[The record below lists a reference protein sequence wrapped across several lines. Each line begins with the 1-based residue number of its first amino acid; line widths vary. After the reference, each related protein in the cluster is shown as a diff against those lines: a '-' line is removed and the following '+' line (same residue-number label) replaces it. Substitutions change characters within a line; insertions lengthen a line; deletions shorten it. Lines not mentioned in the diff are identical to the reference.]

1 MTRWQV
7 LCGDLLDIPADGLIC
22 SANPQLNLSG
32 GVGGAFSLRYGPGM
46 QDYLHNYL
54 RDRQLRFVPPGSVV
68 LAPSLGS
75 SFLAVVH
82 AVAIDA
88 FYETSADLVLRT
100 YREAF
105 AALAKAGCKS
115 VAAACLG
122 CGYGR
127 CPEAEFLKSM
137 QALIAN
143 PPANVDDITLATT
156 NRSLTEALQ
165 NILP

>member
-1 MTRWQV
+1 MARWQIV
-7 LCGDLLDIPADGLIC
+7 CGDVLDIPADGLLR

-32 GVGGAFSLRYGPGM
+32 GVGGALLLRYGPAM
-46 QDYLHNYL
+46 QEYLHEHL
-54 RDRQLRFVPPGSVV
+54 RDRQLKHVPPGSAV
-68 LAPSLGS
+68 LTPGFGS
-75 SFLAVVH
+75 PFQAIAH

-88 FYETSADLVLRT
+88 FYETNAERILQT
-100 YREAF
+100 YRQAF
-105 AALAKAGCKS
+105 GALAGAGCKS

-127 CPEAEFLKSM
+127 CPEAEFLKSIRS
-137 QALIAN
+137 LIAN

-165 NILP
+165 SILP